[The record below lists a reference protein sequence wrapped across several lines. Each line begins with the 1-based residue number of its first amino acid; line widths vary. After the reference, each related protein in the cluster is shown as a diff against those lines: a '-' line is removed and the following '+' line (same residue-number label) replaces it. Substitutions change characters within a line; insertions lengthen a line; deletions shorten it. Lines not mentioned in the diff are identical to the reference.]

1 MKERYDMP
9 MLTTRNREPEKDME
23 HHQRETLQTLIG
35 EQVMHALGEPGD
47 LVQMQVRRLWEDYFR
62 VNVFIGR
69 DMVSAKIANSY
80 FVKVDSDGNIVE
92 ATPRIKKQY

>member
-1 MKERYDMP
+1 MP
-9 MLTTRNREPEKDME
+9 MLTTLNREPEKNMQQN
-23 HHQRETLQTLIG
+23 QRETLQTLIG

-47 LVQMQVRRLWEDYFR
+47 LVQLQVRRLWEDHFR
-62 VNVFIGR
+62 VNVFVGR

-80 FVKVDSDGNIVE
+80 FVRVGSDGNIVE